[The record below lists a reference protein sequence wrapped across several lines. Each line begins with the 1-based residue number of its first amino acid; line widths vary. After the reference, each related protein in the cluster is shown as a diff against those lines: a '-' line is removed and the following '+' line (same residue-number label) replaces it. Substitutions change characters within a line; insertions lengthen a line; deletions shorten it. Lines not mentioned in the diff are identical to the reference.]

1 MENNQTMKASE
12 LRKIKDVNSNNKIR
26 RAELRIKFLE
36 SNKQTERSINEIEKL
51 KDKIEVQKGIVKKR
65 NDYYNLV

>member
-12 LRKIKDVNSNNKIR
+12 LIKIKDVNSNNKIR

-36 SNKQTERSINEIEKL
+36 SNKQTEWTINEIEEL
-51 KDKIEVQKGIVKKR
+51 KDKIEVQKMIVKKR
-65 NDYYNLV
+65 NDFYNLV